1 MAEGFAKDAPQG
13 FRNYVKNVA
22 IVGAGGNI
30 GRALAEQL
38 LKTGKHTVTA
48 ITRTDSTSSPPH
60 GVKIA
65 SVNYQNHDSLV
76 AALKGQDFLIITLSL
91 SAAPGTHTSLVRA
104 AAEAGVP
111 YVMPNAYSINVH
123 SEGIQRDVP
132 IAKVVL
138 ENIAEV
144 QKAGLK
150 SVTLING
157 FWYEY
162 SLVAG
167 PSTFGFDLKS
177 RTVTLY
183 DDGRKAIDIST
194 WAQCGRAVASLL
206 SQKILPEDDN
216 DRSTTISQFDNKTVF
231 VSSFRVSQRDILDSV
246 MRVTGTADS
255 DWKLEH
261 ENSEKRYKDGVD
273 ELNQGKQ
280 DGFLKMLYARVFQP
294 SGDADFESDND
305 LLGLPVEDLDEAT
318 RKALLV

>member
-48 ITRTDSTSSPPH
+48 ITRTDSTSSPPD
-60 GVKIA
+60 GVKTA

-150 SVTLING
+150 SVTLVNG

-216 DRSTTISQFDNKTVF
+216 DKSTTISQFDNKTVF

-305 LLGLPVEDLDEAT
+305 LLSLPVEDLDEAT